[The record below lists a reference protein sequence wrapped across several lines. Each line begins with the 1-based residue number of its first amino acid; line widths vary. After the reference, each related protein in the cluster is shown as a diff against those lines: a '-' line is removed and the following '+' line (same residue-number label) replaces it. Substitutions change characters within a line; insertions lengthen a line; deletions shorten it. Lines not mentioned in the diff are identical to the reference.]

1 MDDWLDLN
9 PNPCGDKNL
18 VTKKK
23 KTKQTNPN
31 RQDVTKKMW
40 SFKQISLTLI
50 SYFEC
55 FQHK

>member
-23 KTKQTNPN
+23 K
-31 RQDVTKKMW
+31 KKKTTE
-40 SFKQISLTLI
+40 SKLSRCDKKNVVI
-50 SYFEC
+50 
-55 FQHK
+55 

>member
-23 KTKQTNPN
+23 KNKTNKSKPS
-31 RQDVTKKMW
+31 RCDKKNVV
-40 SFKQISLTLI
+40 I
-50 SYFEC
+50 
-55 FQHK
+55 

>member
-23 KTKQTNPN
+23 KKQN
-31 RQDVTKKMW
+31 
-40 SFKQISLTLI
+40 KQIQTV
-50 SYFEC
+50 
-55 FQHK
+55 KM